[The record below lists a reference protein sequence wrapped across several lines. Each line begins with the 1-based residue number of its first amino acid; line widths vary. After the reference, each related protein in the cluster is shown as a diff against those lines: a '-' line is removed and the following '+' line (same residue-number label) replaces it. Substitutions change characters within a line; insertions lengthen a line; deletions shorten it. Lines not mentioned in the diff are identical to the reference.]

1 MSIFFPLRGQYEALR
16 SAFRELPVIRRQ
28 DAARRM
34 NVHPR
39 RVTSR
44 LEKMIRKGYYKDTTP
59 PYYDQDIDALRR
71 IFRNLLTTAQIYE

>member
-1 MSIFFPLRGQYEALR
+1 MSIFFPLRGQYEALQ

-39 RVTSR
+39 RVTGR
-44 LEKMIRKGYYKDTTP
+44 VEKMIRKGYYKEETP
-59 PYYDQDIDALRR
+59 FYDQDIDALVSAPKYQT
-71 IFRNLLTTAQIYE
+71 FA